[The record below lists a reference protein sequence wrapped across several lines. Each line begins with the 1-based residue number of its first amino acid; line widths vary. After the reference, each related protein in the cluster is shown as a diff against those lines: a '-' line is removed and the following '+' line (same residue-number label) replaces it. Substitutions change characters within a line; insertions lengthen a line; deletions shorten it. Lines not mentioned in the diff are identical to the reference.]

1 MGSAGGCDSMIGML
15 RRRLMSNMAKAKN
28 IATGTV
34 NAGNSHW
41 TTTSISAQTGFRP
54 DHVAVF
60 IVALS
65 GESALQYHVLS
76 VYDGS
81 VLVLDSST
89 YYTNISTLQYT
100 VNEQGFTIANVID
113 ESSSKYYFTGTYRYV
128 AWQE

>member
-1 MGSAGGCDSMIGML
+1 MIPML

-60 IVALS
+60 IVALL
-65 GESALQYHVLS
+65 GEYARQYHVLS

-81 VLVLDSST
+81 VLALDGST
-89 YYTNISTLQYT
+89 HYTNISTLQYT

-113 ESSSKYYFTGTYRYV
+113 ESSNDYYFTGTYRYV

>member
-1 MGSAGGCDSMIGML
+1 MIPML

-60 IVALS
+60 IVALLR
-65 GESALQYHVLS
+65 EDARQYHVLS
-76 VYDGS
+76 IYDGS
-81 VLVLDSST
+81 VLALDANTS
-89 YYTNISTLQYT
+89 YMNVSTLQYT

-113 ESSSKYYFTGTYRYV
+113 ERNNTYYFTGTYRYV

>member
-1 MGSAGGCDSMIGML
+1 MIAML

-60 IVALS
+60 IVALL
-65 GESALQYHVLS
+65 GEDARQYHVLS

-81 VLVLDSST
+81 VLALDVNTSYMNVSA
-89 YYTNISTLQYT
+89 LQYT

-113 ESSSKYYFTGTYRYV
+113 KSSNQYYFTGTYRYV

>member
-1 MGSAGGCDSMIGML
+1 MIAML

-60 IVALS
+60 LAMPLGVDAR
-65 GESALQYHVLS
+65 QYHILS
-76 VYDGS
+76 AYDGS
-81 VLVLDSST
+81 VLILDGSL
-89 YYTNISTLQYT
+89 YY
-100 VNEQGFTIANVID
+100 VNAASAQFTMNDNGFMIANVIHTETSD
-113 ESSSKYYFTGTYRYV
+113 DDCYFTGTYRYV

>member
-1 MGSAGGCDSMIGML
+1 MIPML

-60 IVALS
+60 IVALL
-65 GESALQYHVLS
+65 GEDARQYHVLS

-81 VLVLDSST
+81 VLALNDST

-100 VNEQGFTIANVID
+100 VDEQGFTIANVID
-113 ESSSKYYFTGTYRYV
+113 ESSNDYYFTGTYRYV

>member
-1 MGSAGGCDSMIGML
+1 MIGML

-28 IATGTV
+28 IVTGTV

-60 IVALS
+60 IASELA
-65 GESALQYHVLS
+65 ESALQYHVLS
-76 VYDGS
+76 TYDGNILYHDASTWYKNTSS
-81 VLVLDSST
+81 V
-89 YYTNISTLQYT
+89 QFT
-100 VNEQGFTIANVID
+100 VNDSGFTIANVKADSD
-113 ESSSKYYFTGTYRYV
+113 EQVYFTGTYRYV

>member
-1 MGSAGGCDSMIGML
+1 MMAML

-28 IATGTV
+28 IATGTID
-34 NAGNSHW
+34 AGNSHW
-41 TTTSISAQTGFRP
+41 TTTSISVQTGFRP

-60 IVALS
+60 IVALL
-65 GESALQYHVLS
+65 GEDALQYHVLS

-81 VLVLDSST
+81 VSALDVNTSYMNVSA
-89 YYTNISTLQYT
+89 LQYT

-113 ESSSKYYFTGTYRYV
+113 ESSNKYYFTGTYRYV

>member
-1 MGSAGGCDSMIGML
+1 
-15 RRRLMSNMAKAKN
+15 MAKAKN

-65 GESALQYHVLS
+65 GGGSLRKIKSAYAL
-76 VYDGS
+76 
-81 VLVLDSST
+81 
-89 YYTNISTLQYT
+89 
-100 VNEQGFTIANVID
+100 
-113 ESSSKYYFTGTYRYV
+113 
-128 AWQE
+128 

>member
-1 MGSAGGCDSMIGML
+1 MIPML

-34 NAGNSHW
+34 NAGNSHLR
-41 TTTSISAQTGFRP
+41 TTSISAQTGFRP

-60 IVALS
+60 IVALL
-65 GESALQYHVLS
+65 GEDARQFHVLS

-81 VLVLDSST
+81 VLALDFHT
-89 YYTNISTLQYT
+89 DYTNISTLQYT

-113 ESSSKYYFTGTYRYV
+113 ESGDDYYFTGTYRYV

>member
-1 MGSAGGCDSMIGML
+1 
-15 RRRLMSNMAKAKN
+15 MAKAKN

-41 TTTSISAQTGFRP
+41 TTKSISAQTGFRP

-65 GESALQYHVLS
+65 GEDALQYHVLS

-81 VLVLDSST
+81 VLVLDNHTSYVNVSA
-89 YYTNISTLQYT
+89 LQYT
-100 VNEQGFTIANVID
+100 VNEQGFTIAKVINENSD
-113 ESSSKYYFTGTYRYV
+113 YYFTGTYRYV

>member
-1 MGSAGGCDSMIGML
+1 MIAML

-60 IVALS
+60 IVALL
-65 GESALQYHVLS
+65 GEDARQYHVLS

-81 VLVLDSST
+81 VLALDDST

-100 VNEQGFTIANVID
+100 VNEQGFTIANVTD
-113 ESSSKYYFTGTYRYV
+113 ESSNDYYFTGTYRYV

>member
-1 MGSAGGCDSMIGML
+1 MIGML

-60 IVALS
+60 IS
-65 GESALQYHVLS
+65 SEMTESALQYHVLS
-76 VYDGS
+76 TYDGS
-81 VLVLDSST
+81 ALCFDMNT
-89 YYTNISTLQYT
+89 RYTNASSVQFT
-100 VNEQGFTIANVID
+100 VNDSGFTIANVID
-113 ESSSKYYFTGTYRYV
+113 GSDNKYYFTGTYRYV

>member
-1 MGSAGGCDSMIGML
+1 MIPML

-60 IVALS
+60 IVALL
-65 GESALQYHVLS
+65 GEDARQYHVLS

-81 VLVLDSST
+81 VLALDVST

-100 VNEQGFTIANVID
+100 VNEQGFTIANVTD
-113 ESSSKYYFTGTYRYV
+113 ESSNDYYFTGTYRYV